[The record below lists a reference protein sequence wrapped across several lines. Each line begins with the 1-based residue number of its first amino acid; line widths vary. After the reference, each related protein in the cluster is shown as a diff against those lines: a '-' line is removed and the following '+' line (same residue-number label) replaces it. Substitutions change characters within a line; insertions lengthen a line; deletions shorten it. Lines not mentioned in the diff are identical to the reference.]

1 MNRRTIFSFF
11 AIATLGLALPPS
23 SIIAQQGSL
32 RQQLVGTWTV
42 VSDEI
47 VTPSGTK
54 QGPSGPNPKGILM
67 MDAGGRYATMGGK
80 SDRPKLKSGNRS
92 EVTAQEFGTAAMDFA
107 ANYGTWT
114 VNEADKTVT
123 MHREGALNPNNEGT
137 DVKVSVSLAGDEL
150 KGVGPGGRTFVW
162 RRAK

>member
-1 MNRRTIFSFF
+1 MKTLTVISLS
-11 AIATLGLALPPS
+11 AITVLGLALPLS
-23 SIIAQQGSL
+23 SSVAQQGSL

-150 KGVGPGGRTFVW
+150 KSVGPGGRTFVY

>member
-47 VTPSGTK
+47 VR
-54 QGPSGPNPKGILM
+54 
-67 MDAGGRYATMGGK
+67 DYGGK

-92 EVTAQEFGTAAMDFA
+92 ELTAQEFGTAALDFA

>member
-1 MNRRTIFSFF
+1 
-11 AIATLGLALPPS
+11 
-23 SIIAQQGSL
+23 
-32 RQQLVGTWTV
+32 
-42 VSDEI
+42 
-47 VTPSGTK
+47 
-54 QGPSGPNPKGILM
+54 M

-114 VNEADKTVT
+114 VNEAEKTVT

-150 KGVGPGGRTFVW
+150 KGVGPGGRTFVY